1 VFRINKPCPNRKPQF
16 LYNIFNRRALKV
28 LEKERKEMGEKGSR
42 DFHFNVNVRTN
53 TGSIARLATNEE
65 PFLRAME
72 IQERKREKIEE
83 EEQKR
88 LEAEKKAE
96 EQAAPEIT
104 PESVENDEG
113 GPTAEAAGSEDSSE
127 TPVTQDEA
135 AGSPETT
142 AETPVTAKPA
152 TAKPASP
159 KPSGGGVSGPKS
171 RAGEFTPEELDAMR
185 KRAKAHAAKVKAS
198 KL

>member
-1 VFRINKPCPNRKPQF
+1 
-16 LYNIFNRRALKV
+16 
-28 LEKERKEMGEKGSR
+28 MGEKGGR

-53 TGSIARLATNEE
+53 TGSIARLATNEA

-72 IQERKREKIEE
+72 IQERKREKIE

-104 PESVENDEG
+104 PEPVENDEG
-113 GPTAEAAGSEDSSE
+113 GSTAEAAGSEDSSE

-152 TAKPASP
+152 TAKPATAKPASP

-171 RAGEFTPEELDAMR
+171 RAGTFTPEELDAMR
-185 KRAKAHAAKVKAS
+185 ERAKAHAAKVKAS

>member
-1 VFRINKPCPNRKPQF
+1 
-16 LYNIFNRRALKV
+16 
-28 LEKERKEMGEKGSR
+28 MGEKGSR

-83 EEQKR
+83 EQKR

-127 TPVTQDEA
+127 TPVSQDEA
-135 AGSPETT
+135 VGSPETT

-152 TAKPASP
+152 TAKPTSPKPTSP
-159 KPSGGGVSGPKS
+159 KPSGGGVSGPTS

-185 KRAKAHAAKVKAS
+185 KRAKAHAAS
-198 KL
+198 KSK

>member
-1 VFRINKPCPNRKPQF
+1 
-16 LYNIFNRRALKV
+16 
-28 LEKERKEMGEKGSR
+28 MGEKGSK

-53 TGSIARLATNEE
+53 TGSIARMANHEESFFRAT
-65 PFLRAME
+65 E
-72 IQERKREKIEE
+72 IQERKREKIEK
-83 EEQKR
+83 EQKI

-96 EQAAPEIT
+96 EQAAPEVT

-113 GPTAEAAGSEDSSE
+113 GSTAEAAGSEDSSE

-142 AETPVTAKPA
+142 PETPVTAKPA

-159 KPSGGGVSGPKS
+159 KPSGGGVPGPKS

>member
-1 VFRINKPCPNRKPQF
+1 
-16 LYNIFNRRALKV
+16 
-28 LEKERKEMGEKGSR
+28 MGEKGSR

-72 IQERKREKIEE
+72 IQERKREKIE

-159 KPSGGGVSGPKS
+159 KPSGGGVSGATS

-185 KRAKAHAAKVKAS
+185 KRAQAHAAKVKAS
-198 KL
+198 KLQIIGIGQGFFLFFLTL

>member
-1 VFRINKPCPNRKPQF
+1 
-16 LYNIFNRRALKV
+16 
-28 LEKERKEMGEKGSR
+28 MGEKGSKS
-42 DFHFNVNVRTN
+42 FHFNVNVRTN
-53 TGSIARLATNEE
+53 TGSIARMANNEE
-65 PFLRAME
+65 SFSRAME

-83 EEQKR
+83 EQKR
-88 LEAEKKAE
+88 LEADKQVE

-104 PESVENDEG
+104 PDPVENDKG
-113 GPTAEAAGSEDSSE
+113 DPTAEAAGSEDSSE
-127 TPVTQDEA
+127 TQVIQDEA

-152 TAKPASP
+152 KAKPALP
-159 KPSGGGVSGPKS
+159 KPSGGGVPGPKS

>member
-1 VFRINKPCPNRKPQF
+1 MAN
-16 LYNIFNRRALKV
+16 
-28 LEKERKEMGEKGSR
+28 
-42 DFHFNVNVRTN
+42 
-53 TGSIARLATNEE
+53 NEE
-65 PFLRAME
+65 SFSRAME

-83 EEQKR
+83 EQKR
-88 LEAEKKAE
+88 LEAEKKPE
-96 EQAAPEIT
+96 ELAAPEIT
-104 PESVENDEG
+104 PEPVENDEG
-113 GPTAEAAGSEDSSE
+113 GPTTEAATEGSSE
-127 TPVTQDEA
+127 TPVIQDEA

-142 AETPVTAKPA
+142 AETSVTVKPA

-159 KPSGGGVSGPKS
+159 KPSGGGISGPKS

>member
-1 VFRINKPCPNRKPQF
+1 
-16 LYNIFNRRALKV
+16 
-28 LEKERKEMGEKGSR
+28 MGEKGSR
-42 DFHFNVNVRTN
+42 DFHFNVKVP
-53 TGSIARLATNEE
+53 IARMTNNEE
-65 PFLRAME
+65 SFLRAME
-72 IQERKREKIEE
+72 IQERKREKIE

-104 PESVENDEG
+104 PEPVENDEG
-113 GPTAEAAGSEDSSE
+113 GPTAEAADSEDSLE
-127 TPVTQDEA
+127 TPVITQNEA

>member
-1 VFRINKPCPNRKPQF
+1 MI
-16 LYNIFNRRALKV
+16 

-42 DFHFNVNVRTN
+42 DLHFNVNVRTN
-53 TGSIARLATNEE
+53 TGSIARLATNEG

-72 IQERKREKIEE
+72 IQERKREKIE

-104 PESVENDEG
+104 PEPVENDEG

-171 RAGEFTPEELDAMR
+171 RAGEFTPEELDAMQ

>member
-1 VFRINKPCPNRKPQF
+1 
-16 LYNIFNRRALKV
+16 
-28 LEKERKEMGEKGSR
+28 MGEKGSK

-53 TGSIARLATNEE
+53 TGSIARMANNEE
-65 PFLRAME
+65 SFSRAME

-83 EEQKR
+83 EQKR

-96 EQAAPEIT
+96 EQTASEIT
-104 PESVENDEG
+104 PEPVENDEG
-113 GPTAEAAGSEDSSE
+113 GSTAKDAGSEDSSE
-127 TPVTQDEA
+127 IPVIQDET

-142 AETPVTAKPA
+142 AETPVAAKSA

-159 KPSGGGVSGPKS
+159 KPSGGGVSGPIS

>member
-1 VFRINKPCPNRKPQF
+1 
-16 LYNIFNRRALKV
+16 
-28 LEKERKEMGEKGSR
+28 MGEKGSR

-53 TGSIARLATNEE
+53 TGSIARLANNEE
-65 PFLRAME
+65 SFFRAME
-72 IQERKREKIEE
+72 IQERKREKIE

-104 PESVENDEG
+104 PEPVENDEG
-113 GPTAEAAGSEDSSE
+113 GPTA
-127 TPVTQDEA
+127 EA

-152 TAKPASP
+152 TAKP
-159 KPSGGGVSGPKS
+159 SGGGVSGPTS

>member
-1 VFRINKPCPNRKPQF
+1 
-16 LYNIFNRRALKV
+16 
-28 LEKERKEMGEKGSR
+28 MGEKGSK

-53 TGSIARLATNEE
+53 TGSIARLATNDES
-65 PFLRAME
+65 FFRAME

-83 EEQKR
+83 EQKR

-96 EQAAPEIT
+96 ELAAPEII
-104 PESVENDEG
+104 PEPVENDEG
-113 GPTAEAAGSEDSSE
+113 GPT
-127 TPVTQDEA
+127 TEA

-142 AETPVTAKPA
+142 AETSVTAKPP

-159 KPSGGGVSGPKS
+159 KPSGGRVSGPTS

>member
-1 VFRINKPCPNRKPQF
+1 
-16 LYNIFNRRALKV
+16 
-28 LEKERKEMGEKGSR
+28 MGEKGSK

-53 TGSIARLATNEE
+53 TGSIARSANNEE
-65 PFLRAME
+65 SFFRAME

-83 EEQKR
+83 EQKR
-88 LEAEKKAE
+88 LEAAKKAE
-96 EQAAPEIT
+96 ELAAPEIT
-104 PESVENDEG
+104 PEPVENDEG

-127 TPVTQDEA
+127 IPVTQDEVTS
-135 AGSPETT
+135 SPETT

-152 TAKPASP
+152 SAKPASP
-159 KPSGGGVSGPKS
+159 KPSGGGVPKPKS
-171 RAGEFTPEELDAMR
+171 RAGEFTPEELDAMG

>member
-1 VFRINKPCPNRKPQF
+1 
-16 LYNIFNRRALKV
+16 
-28 LEKERKEMGEKGSR
+28 MGDKGTKN
-42 DFHFNVNVRTN
+42 FHFNVNVRTN
-53 TGSIARLATNEE
+53 TGSIARMANNEE
-65 PFLRAME
+65 SFSRAME
-72 IQERKREKIEE
+72 IQERKREKIE

-104 PESVENDEG
+104 PEPVKNNEG
-113 GPTAEAAGSEDSSE
+113 DPTAEAAGSENSSE
-127 TPVTQDEA
+127 TPVIQDEA
-135 AGSPETT
+135 AGSPDTT
-142 AETPVTAKPA
+142 AETPVTAKAA
-152 TAKPASP
+152 TAKPAL

-171 RAGEFTPEELDAMR
+171 RAGQFTPEELDAMR

>member
-1 VFRINKPCPNRKPQF
+1 
-16 LYNIFNRRALKV
+16 
-28 LEKERKEMGEKGSR
+28 MGEKGSKN
-42 DFHFNVNVRTN
+42 FHFNVNVRTN
-53 TGSIARLATNEE
+53 TGSIARMANNEE
-65 PFLRAME
+65 SFSRAME

-83 EEQKR
+83 EQKR

-96 EQAAPEIT
+96 EQTAPKIN
-104 PESVENDEG
+104 PEPVENDEG

-127 TPVTQDEA
+127 TPVIQGEA

-142 AETPVTAKPA
+142 AEAPVTAKPA

-159 KPSGGGVSGPKS
+159 KPSGRGVSGPTS
-171 RAGEFTPEELDAMR
+171 RAGQFSPEELDAMR

>member
-1 VFRINKPCPNRKPQF
+1 
-16 LYNIFNRRALKV
+16 
-28 LEKERKEMGEKGSR
+28 MGEKESK

-53 TGSIARLATNEE
+53 TGSIARMANHEESFFRAT
-65 PFLRAME
+65 E

-83 EEQKR
+83 EQKR
-88 LEAEKKAE
+88 LEAEKNAE

-113 GPTAEAAGSEDSSE
+113 GPTAEAVGSEDSSE

-152 TAKPASP
+152 SP
-159 KPSGGGVSGPKS
+159 KPSGGGGVSGPKS

>member
-1 VFRINKPCPNRKPQF
+1 
-16 LYNIFNRRALKV
+16 
-28 LEKERKEMGEKGSR
+28 MGEKGSKN
-42 DFHFNVNVRTN
+42 FHFNVNVRTN
-53 TGSIARLATNEE
+53 TGSIARMANNEE
-65 PFLRAME
+65 SFSRAME

-83 EEQKR
+83 EQKR

-96 EQAAPEIT
+96 EQTAPKIN
-104 PESVENDEG
+104 PEPVENDEG

-127 TPVTQDEA
+127 TPVTQDEVA
-135 AGSPETT
+135 ASPDTT
-142 AETPVTAKPA
+142 AETPVTAKAA
-152 TAKPASP
+152 TAKPAP

-171 RAGEFTPEELDAMR
+171 RAGQFTPEELDAMR

>member
-1 VFRINKPCPNRKPQF
+1 
-16 LYNIFNRRALKV
+16 
-28 LEKERKEMGEKGSR
+28 MGEKGSK

-53 TGSIARLATNEE
+53 TGSIARLATNDES
-65 PFLRAME
+65 FFRAME
-72 IQERKREKIEE
+72 IQERKREKIE

-96 EQAAPEIT
+96 EQAAPEIISE
-104 PESVENDEG
+104 PVENDEG

-142 AETPVTAKPA
+142 AETPVTAKPP
-152 TAKPASP
+152 TA
-159 KPSGGGVSGPKS
+159 KPSGGGVSGPTS

>member
-1 VFRINKPCPNRKPQF
+1 
-16 LYNIFNRRALKV
+16 
-28 LEKERKEMGEKGSR
+28 MGEKGSK

-53 TGSIARLATNEE
+53 TGSIARMANHEESFFRAT
-65 PFLRAME
+65 E
-72 IQERKREKIEE
+72 IQERKREKIE

-104 PESVENDEG
+104 PEPVENDEG
-113 GPTAEAAGSEDSSE
+113 GPIAEAAGSEDLSE
-127 TPVTQDEA
+127 TLVTQDEST
-135 AGSPETT
+135 GSPGTT
-142 AETPVTAKPA
+142 TETPVTAKPA
-152 TAKPASP
+152 PAKPASP
-159 KPSGGGVSGPKS
+159 KPSGGRVSGPIS

>member
-1 VFRINKPCPNRKPQF
+1 
-16 LYNIFNRRALKV
+16 
-28 LEKERKEMGEKGSR
+28 MGEKGSK

-53 TGSIARLATNEE
+53 TGSIARMANNEE
-65 PFLRAME
+65 SFSRAME
-72 IQERKREKIEE
+72 IQERKREKVE

-88 LEAEKKAE
+88 LEAEKKSE

-104 PESVENDEG
+104 PEPVENDEG
-113 GPTAEAAGSEDSSE
+113 GPTAEAAGSDDLSE

-142 AETPVTAKPA
+142 AEAPA
-152 TAKPASP
+152 TAKAATEKPAP
-159 KPSGGGVSGPKS
+159 KPSGGGVSGPTS
-171 RAGEFTPEELDAMR
+171 RAGEFTPEELETMR

-198 KL
+198 KQ